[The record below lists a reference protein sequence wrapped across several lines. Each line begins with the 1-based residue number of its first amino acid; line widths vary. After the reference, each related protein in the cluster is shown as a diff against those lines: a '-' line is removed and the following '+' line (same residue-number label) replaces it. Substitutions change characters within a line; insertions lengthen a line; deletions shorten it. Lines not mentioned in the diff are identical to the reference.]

1 MSRGTSLW
9 LLKSVEWNTAG
20 SKVIIEVSYHWSI
33 IGRKRCLQLPVKF
46 IAWGAGGRG
55 ANLIKTLQGCGPG
68 GSSFGTPAWKR
79 SPGENVDQPP
89 TTKSCVTLLKTSLGA
104 SQPSWVLFTVPSLNT
119 STSSDSAA
127 DSLTFQQGRNVFMS
141 VVYICS

>member
-9 LLKSVEWNTAG
+9 LLKSVEWNMAG

-46 IAWGAGGRG
+46 IAWGGGGGEGG
-55 ANLIKTLQGCGPG
+55 AFDKNIARVW
-68 GSSFGTPAWKR
+68 SRSFGTPAWKR

-104 SQPSWVLFTVPSLNT
+104 SQPSWVLFTAPSLNT